1 MVAPDFGT
9 LEVLDMGPVGLGG
22 PSLVALVWVLRLC
35 VASREERVHIVLV
48 LVDDLGI
55 GDLSAYGGVV
65 NTPTLEAWARDGVT
79 FEAGYTGSPV
89 CAPSRCVLLT
99 GRHAGH
105 ASIRENTPD
114 ASLGSA
120 DVSLGLRLK
129 GAG

>member
-1 MVAPDFGT
+1 M
-9 LEVLDMGPVGLGG
+9 
-22 PSLVALVWVLRLC
+22 VALVWVLRLC